1 MSVFGDGIDWGHE
14 ARRAAQE
21 DPPGAAPGEML
32 LRIRSALLSL
42 ERPRLVDCGCNI
54 GRFYEQFSAAGFEYV
69 GIDQSEQ
76 ALQIA
81 RERMPGVRFE
91 LSFLWDDWPARI
103 GPCDAALANAVL
115 QHNTH
120 AEKRRILPRIAQVL
134 RPGGIFGMQESTVER
149 ATATQLQHEQWVDLV
164 ESFGFQLLSTWHQN
178 SLGFHDAY
186 LFRRL

>member
-32 LRIRSALLSL
+32 LRLREALATV
-42 ERPRLVDCGCNI
+42 ERPRIVDAGCNI
-54 GRFYEQFSAAGFEYV
+54 GRFCAQFSAAGFEYV

-76 ALQIA
+76 ALAIA

-91 LSFLWDDWPARI
+91 QSFLWDDWPARI
-103 GPCDAALANAVL
+103 GPCDAALCNAVL

-120 AEKRRILPRIAQVL
+120 AEKRRILPRIAEVL
-134 RPGGIFGMQESTVER
+134 RPGGFFAMQESTVER
-149 ATATQLQHEQWVDLV
+149 ATATQLQHAQWVDLV
-164 ESFGFQLLSTWHQN
+164 ESFGLELVSTWHLNPQG
-178 SLGFHDAY
+178 LPDAY
-186 LFRRL
+186 LYRRL